1 MLAVNMLG
9 TVNLLTACLE
19 VGFTGFV
26 HTGSSSEYG
35 FKDHAPREDE
45 YLEPNSDYAVTK
57 AAATLYCRQIAVD
70 RGVNVTT
77 LRLYSA
83 YGPWE
88 EPTRLVPTLIAKGLG
103 GEIPELVSPG
113 RRPRLCLRR

>member
-70 RGVNVTT
+70 RGST
-77 LRLYSA
+77 LRLFGCTPRTGRGKSR
-83 YGPWE
+83 P
-88 EPTRLVPTLIAKGLG
+88 
-103 GEIPELVSPG
+103 VSFQ
-113 RRPRLCLRR
+113 R